1 MKIVLILLLTV
12 SMYASDLKDR
22 IEKLIVPLKA
32 EQIVHVRYDPFQRV
46 QKVIQKVLIQKPQES
61 SFHISSVLNG
71 RVFVN
76 SRWHSVGDTVNG
88 YKIIQIREDS
98 VLAKKSGK
106 VLKFGIK
113 RRNNIIKIEGK

>member
-1 MKIVLILLLTV
+1 MKIVLILLATL
-12 SMYASDLKDR
+12 SIYASDLKER

-32 EQIVHVRYDPFQRV
+32 EKIIHVRYDPFQRAE
-46 QKVIQKVLIQKPQES
+46 KVIQKVLVEKPQES
-61 SFHISSVLNG
+61 SFYIGSILNG

-76 SRWHSVGDTVNG
+76 SGWHSTGDIVNG

-98 VLAKKSGK
+98 ILAKKSGK

-113 RRNNIIKIEGK
+113 RRDNIIKIKDK